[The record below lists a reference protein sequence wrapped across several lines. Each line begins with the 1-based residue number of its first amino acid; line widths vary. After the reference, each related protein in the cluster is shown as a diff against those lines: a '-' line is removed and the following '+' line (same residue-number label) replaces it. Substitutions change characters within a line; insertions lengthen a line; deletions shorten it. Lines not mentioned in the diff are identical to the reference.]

1 MAGES
6 SRMGRT
12 PRGVTLPNQSSIFL
26 LNFSIITFQQEGE
39 IVPMKITNI
48 ETYPVWGGS
57 RNYLFVVVDT
67 DEGIYGVGEAGITGR
82 ELAVAGAIEHF
93 KPLLIGQDPG
103 RIEHIWQVL
112 FRGGF
117 FPAQRILTSAMAAID
132 IALWDIK
139 GKALGVPIYELL
151 GGRVRDKVVC
161 YPHNVGHAL
170 EITPLVESCLQTKE
184 EGWKFV
190 RWGLPQDGNIL
201 EPRQSV
207 KTAIQQFYAVREAVG
222 DDIEITFDVHTRLD
236 LPDVIWLCREI
247 EATRPF
253 FIEDPLRSE
262 NPDSFKTLRPRTHV
276 PLAAGEQ
283 FGSKWEF
290 RQLIEE
296 EWIDYARIDL
306 CIAGG
311 ITEARK
317 IAGWCETHYIKLALH
332 NPLGP
337 ISSAACLQL
346 NLATSNFGVQEQ
358 PRKPGTMITD
368 IVPVQ
373 PEWEDGY
380 LLPPTRPGLGVE
392 FDREAAKK
400 NPFRMAELPQL
411 RRLDGSFT
419 NW

>member
-1 MAGES
+1 
-6 SRMGRT
+6 
-12 PRGVTLPNQSSIFL
+12 
-26 LNFSIITFQQEGE
+26 
-39 IVPMKITNI
+39 MKITNI
-48 ETYPVWGGS
+48 ECYPVWGGQ
-57 RNYLFVVVDT
+57 RNFLFVVVDT

-82 ELAVAGAIEHF
+82 EEAIIGAIEHF
-93 KPLLIGQDPG
+93 KPLLIGQDPF

-117 FPAQRILTSAMAAID
+117 FPAQRILTSAISAID

-161 YPHNVGHAL
+161 YPHNRGHAS
-170 EITPLVESCLQTKE
+170 EIAPLVESCLQTKE

-190 RWGLPQDGNIL
+190 RWGLPQDGDIL
-201 EPRQSV
+201 EPRQAVRTSI
-207 KTAIQQFYAVREAVG
+207 KQFQAVREAVG
-222 DDIEITFDVHTRLD
+222 EEIELCFDVHTRLD
-236 LPDVIWLCREI
+236 LPDAVWLCQEV
-247 EATRPF
+247 EQFHPF

-262 NPDSFKTLRPRTHV
+262 NPDSFKTLRPRTAV

-283 FGSKWEF
+283 FSSKWEF

-296 EWIDYARIDL
+296 EWIDYARVDL
-306 CIAGG
+306 CIVGG
-311 ITEARK
+311 FTETKK
-317 IAGWCETHYIKLALH
+317 IMGWCETHYIKMAVH

-337 ISSAACLQL
+337 ISSAACLQV
-346 NLATSNFGVQEQ
+346 NLACPNFGVQEQ
-358 PRKPGTMITD
+358 PRKTGTVLTD
-368 IVPVQ
+368 VVPVQ
-373 PEWEDGY
+373 PVWEDGY
-380 LLPPTRPGLGVE
+380 LLPPELPGLGIE

-400 NPFRMAELPQL
+400 HPYQRSELTHL

>member
-1 MAGES
+1 
-6 SRMGRT
+6 
-12 PRGVTLPNQSSIFL
+12 
-26 LNFSIITFQQEGE
+26 
-39 IVPMKITNI
+39 MKITNV
-48 ETYPVWGGS
+48 EAYPVWGGH
-57 RNYLFVVVDT
+57 RNFLFVVVDT
-67 DEGIYGVGEAGITGR
+67 DEGIYGVGEAGITSR
-82 ELAVAGAIEHF
+82 EHAVIGAVECF
-93 KPLLIGQDPG
+93 KEVLVGEDPF

-117 FPAQRILTSAMAAID
+117 FPAQRILSSAISAID

-161 YPHNVGHAL
+161 YPHNRGHAL
-170 EITPLVESCLQTKE
+170 EVEPLVESCLETKA

-190 RWGLPQDGNIL
+190 RWGLPQNGEIL
-201 EPRQSV
+201 EPRQAVLASI
-207 KTAIQQFYAVREAVG
+207 KQFHAVREAVG
-222 DDIEITFDVHTRLD
+222 DEIELTFDVHTRLD
-236 LPDVIWLCREI
+236 LPDTTLWLCQEV
-247 EATRPF
+247 EPLRPF
-253 FIEDPLRSE
+253 FIEDPLRCE
-262 NPDSFKTLRPRTHV
+262 NPDSFKTLRPRTTV

-283 FGSKWEF
+283 FSSKWEF

-306 CIAGG
+306 CIIGG
-311 ITEARK
+311 FTEARK

-337 ISSAACLQL
+337 VSSAACLQL

-358 PRKPGTMITD
+358 PSKTGTVLTD
-368 IVPVQ
+368 VVPVQ
-373 PEWEDGY
+373 PEWQDGY
-380 LLPPTRPGLGVE
+380 LLPPDRPGLGIE

-400 NPFRMAELPQL
+400 HPMQKRELPQL

>member
-1 MAGES
+1 
-6 SRMGRT
+6 
-12 PRGVTLPNQSSIFL
+12 
-26 LNFSIITFQQEGE
+26 
-39 IVPMKITNI
+39 MKITDI
-48 ETYPVWGGS
+48 QAWPVWGGQ
-57 RNYLFVVVDT
+57 RNFLFVTVDT

-82 ELAVAGAIEHF
+82 EKAVIGAIENF
-93 KPLLIGQDPG
+93 RDILVGEDPF

-117 FPAQRILTSAMAAID
+117 FPAQRILTSAISAID

-139 GKALGVPIYELL
+139 GKALGVPVYELL

-161 YPHNVGHAL
+161 YPHNRGHAL
-170 EITPLVESCLQTKE
+170 EIEPLVESCLETKE

-207 KTAIQQFYAVREAVG
+207 LASIKQFQAVREAVG
-222 DDIEITFDVHTRLD
+222 DDIELTFDVHTRLD
-236 LPDVIWLCREI
+236 LPDVLWLCQEV
-247 EATRPF
+247 EHFRPF
-253 FIEDPLRSE
+253 FIEDPLRCE
-262 NPDSFKTLRPRTHV
+262 NPDSFKTLRPRTTV

-283 FGSKWEF
+283 FSSKWEF

-296 EWIDYARIDL
+296 DWIDYARIDL
-306 CIAGG
+306 CIIGG
-311 ITEARK
+311 FTEARK

-346 NLATSNFGVQEQ
+346 NLATPNFGVQEQ
-358 PRKPGTMITD
+358 PRKTGTVLTD
-368 IVPVQ
+368 VVPVQ
-373 PEWEDGY
+373 PVWEDGY
-380 LLPPTRPGLGVE
+380 LLATTIPGIGVE

-400 NPFRMAELPQL
+400 SPFRQREMPQL